1 MFSKMFPFILVT
13 LLAMP
18 VVAQRKADT
27 TQKPLSWLDRRGLT
41 KEWQQ
46 KEQTIIYDGSGRQ
59 YKARR
64 GDKMAPKKVV
74 DSIKFFDG
82 VAVFTLNIQRARGRT
97 PLAARSEN
105 DIHILSIYDVDV
117 DSTVISRTLDTIK
130 VYSASA
136 ADNSRAEIQLM
147 VQ

>member
-1 MFSKMFPFILVT
+1 MFPFILVT

-41 KEWQQ
+41 KEWQE
-46 KEQTIIYDGSGRQ
+46 KEGTVAYKGSGRQ

-64 GDKMAPKKVV
+64 GDKMIPKMVI

-82 VAVFTLNIQRARGRT
+82 VAVFTLNAQRGRGRT
-97 PLAARSEN
+97 RLVPRSEN
-105 DIHILSIYDVDV
+105 DIHILSIFNVDV
-117 DSTVISRTLDTIK
+117 DSTVISRTLDTIR
-130 VYSASA
+130 VYSGSA
-136 ADNSRAEIQLM
+136 ADDSRAEIKLM